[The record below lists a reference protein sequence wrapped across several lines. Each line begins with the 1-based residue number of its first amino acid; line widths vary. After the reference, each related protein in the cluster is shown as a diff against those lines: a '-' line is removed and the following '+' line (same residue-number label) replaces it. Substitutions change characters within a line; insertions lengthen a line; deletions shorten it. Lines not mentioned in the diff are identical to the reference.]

1 MPPRRSKRKATDAV
15 DNAAANAEDNAS
27 SSTAAAA
34 AVAAVASASTA
45 GVSRYGLF
53 IYHGETCAFVDRDEK
68 VCIYSLGH
76 WSEDINMSEE
86 SDFHLDGRV
95 E

>member
-1 MPPRRSKRKATDAV
+1 MPPRRSKRKATDAI

-45 GVSRYGLF
+45 GVSRYGLLYIMAHSIHVHSWTVMRRF
-53 IYHGETCAFVDRDEK
+53 AYI
-68 VCIYSLGH
+68 L
-76 WSEDINMSEE
+76 WDIGQGQKILE
-86 SDFHLDGRV
+86 
-95 E
+95 